1 MAPFGPQGRP
11 VLLRSWKEERRA
23 SQDAW
28 RAVMSLEHIFYLS
41 QSIAAVAV
49 IASLLYLAQQVRQAE
64 RVQRATMQQGRA
76 DRTSQASL
84 ASANPELARVFRKGA
99 AGDPELTR
107 DEFTQWMLMCRALF
121 LSGEDSFLQHET
133 GMLSD
138 GAFNSY
144 VAGVKFYFS
153 MPGMRVAWKLS
164 EGQFGSDFRAFG
176 NAMLAQTPISEDVD
190 AYSQWQ
196 KMLESETS
204 QSAE

>member
-1 MAPFGPQGRP
+1 
-11 VLLRSWKEERRA
+11 
-23 SQDAW
+23 
-28 RAVMSLEHIFYLS
+28 MSLEHIFYLS

-84 ASANPELARVFRKGA
+84 VTANPELARVFQKGA
-99 AGDPELTR
+99 AGDAELTR
-107 DEFTQWMLMCRALF
+107 EEFTQWMLMCRALF
-121 LSGEDSFLQHET
+121 LSGEDSFLQHEA

-138 GAFNSY
+138 AAFNSY

-153 MPGMRVAWKLS
+153 MPGMRAAWKLS

-176 NAMLAQTPISEDVD
+176 NAMLAQTQCSEDAD
-190 AYSQWQ
+190 AYLQWR
-196 KMLESETS
+196 KLLASEQAKPS
-204 QSAE
+204 SRS

>member
-1 MAPFGPQGRP
+1 
-11 VLLRSWKEERRA
+11 
-23 SQDAW
+23 
-28 RAVMSLEHIFYLS
+28 MSLEHIFYLS

-84 ASANPELARVFRKGA
+84 ATANPELSRVFQKA
-99 AGDPELTR
+99 MAGDVGLTR
-107 DEFTQWMLMCRALF
+107 EEFAQWMLMCRALF
-121 LSGEDSFLQHET
+121 LSGEDSFLQHEA

-138 GAFNSY
+138 AAFNSY

-153 MPGMRVAWKLS
+153 MPGMRAAWKLS

-176 NAMLAQTPISEDVD
+176 NAMLAQTQCSQGPD
-190 AYSQWQ
+190 AYSQWR
-196 KMLESETS
+196 KLLESEAS
-204 QSAE
+204 QTVE

>member
-1 MAPFGPQGRP
+1 
-11 VLLRSWKEERRA
+11 
-23 SQDAW
+23 
-28 RAVMSLEHIFYLS
+28 MSLEQIFYVS

-84 ASANPELARVFRKGA
+84 AVANAELAHVVQKGM

-107 DEFTQWMLMCRALF
+107 EEFTQWMWICRALF
-121 LSGEDSFLQHET
+121 LSGEDSMIQHEA

-138 GAFNSY
+138 AAFDSY

-153 MPGMRVAWKLS
+153 MPGMRAAWKLS
-164 EGQFGSDFRAFG
+164 ANQFGSDFCSFG
-176 NAMLAQTPISEDVD
+176 NAMLAQTQPTSQTAD
-190 AYSQWQ
+190 AYSKWR
-196 KMLESETS
+196 KLLREESLPPNVG
-204 QSAE
+204 

>member
-1 MAPFGPQGRP
+1 MT
-11 VLLRSWKEERRA
+11 RSMPARI
-23 SQDAW
+23 
-28 RAVMSLEHIFYLS
+28 MTLEHIFYVS

-84 ASANPELARVFRKGA
+84 ATANPELARVFQKGV
-99 AGDPELTR
+99 AGDAGLTR
-107 DEFTQWMLMCRALF
+107 EEFTQWMLMCRALF
-121 LSGEDSFLQHET
+121 LSGEDSFLQHEA

-138 GAFNSY
+138 AAFDSY

-153 MPGMRVAWKLS
+153 MPGMRAAWKLS

-176 NAMLAQTPISEDVD
+176 NAKLAQTQCSQDAD
-190 AYSQWQ
+190 AYLQWR
-196 KMLESETS
+196 KLLESDASPTVK
-204 QSAE
+204 

>member
-1 MAPFGPQGRP
+1 MRP
-11 VLLRSWKEERRA
+11 RA
-23 SQDAW
+23 CLSA
-28 RAVMSLEHIFYLS
+28 AMSLEQVFYVS

-84 ASANPELARVFRKGA
+84 AAANPELARVFQKGA
-99 AGDPELTR
+99 AGDPELAR
-107 DEFTQWMLMCRALF
+107 EDFTQWMLMCRALF
-121 LSGEDSFLQHET
+121 LSGEDSFLQHEA

-138 GAFNSY
+138 AAFGSY

-153 MPGMRVAWKLS
+153 MPGMRAAWKLT

-176 NAMLAQTPISEDVD
+176 NAMLAQTAVMENAD
-190 AYSQWQ
+190 AYSEWRRL
-196 KMLESETS
+196 LESQAKAPIHS
-204 QSAE
+204 DSAKTVP

>member
-1 MAPFGPQGRP
+1 
-11 VLLRSWKEERRA
+11 
-23 SQDAW
+23 
-28 RAVMSLEHIFYLS
+28 MSLEHIFYVS

-84 ASANPELARVFRKGA
+84 TAANPDLARVFQKGA
-99 AGDPELTR
+99 LGDAELTR
-107 DEFTQWMLMCRALF
+107 EEFAQWMLMCRALF
-121 LSGEDSFLQHET
+121 LSGEDSYLQHEA

-138 GAFNSY
+138 AAFNSY

-176 NAMLAQTPISEDVD
+176 KAMLAQTAVSQSPD
-190 AYSQWQ
+190 AYLQWR
-196 KMLESETS
+196 KLLESEASST
-204 QSAE
+204 AES

>member
-1 MAPFGPQGRP
+1 
-11 VLLRSWKEERRA
+11 
-23 SQDAW
+23 
-28 RAVMSLEHIFYLS
+28 MSLEHIFYLS

-84 ASANPELARVFRKGA
+84 ATANPELARIFQKGA
-99 AGDPELTR
+99 AGDAELTR
-107 DEFTQWMLMCRALF
+107 EEFTQWMLISRALF
-121 LSGEDSFLQHET
+121 LSGEDSFLQHQA

-138 GAFNSY
+138 AAFSSY

-164 EGQFGSDFRAFG
+164 EGQFGRDFRAFG
-176 NAMLAQTPISEDVD
+176 KSMLAQTESSQGAD
-190 AYSQWQ
+190 AYSQWR
-196 KMLESETS
+196 KLLESEAS
-204 QSAE
+204 RAVE